1 MSKTDPLIGQTLGEF
16 KILGLLGVGGMGR
29 VYLGEQAALQR
40 KVAVKVLPQHIVEN
54 ESAIARFKRE
64 AILAARLTH
73 RNIAHIYT
81 IGQEEDAHFVAMELI
96 SGGDVASLLK
106 QKQRLPVDE
115 AAEIMRQALTRLAAA
130 HSNGIIHR
138 DSSSPEHRG
147 GSGR

>member
-16 KILGLLGVGGMGR
+16 RILEFLGVGGMGR

-40 KVAVKVLPQHIVEN
+40 KVAVQVLPQHIVEN